1 MRMNLWSYP
10 RRRRRWRRGIISIRR
25 LSIRRFRGGCFVAV
39 VLEDSFLFSFIR
51 NKLKL
56 MIRMVMTP
64 KGFREGTVTGLGI
77 ECGGVDVE

>member
-1 MRMNLWSYP
+1 M
-10 RRRRRWRRGIISIRR
+10 
-25 LSIRRFRGGCFVAV
+25 AV